1 MIDNEETTLNDL
13 LICVE
18 HIEMFPV
25 PSDEACVAINFQ
37 YGDGNDSLP
46 AADKIHSTLTLE
58 QVRFLAASLQ
68 RVLDVADEGVPDW
81 TRSVKH

>member
-1 MIDNEETTLNDL
+1 MTEEITLNDI

-18 HIEMFPV
+18 QIEVIPI
-25 PSDEACVAINFQ
+25 PSNDACVAINFH
-37 YGDGNDSLP
+37 YGDEDHALP

-68 RVLDVADEGVPDW
+68 RVLDAAEVDPVW
-81 TRSVKH
+81 TKAVKH